1 MAGNLIRWKRGDYV
15 KLSRA
20 VSNFNKR
27 INELKSMEDK
37 ELSYLPDLKDYKSIK
52 ENIYSRSELNRI
64 IKSLKD
70 VSKEK
75 ALDLYTTDSGVD
87 LTRWEATEIKKAQR
101 RALKSVNLE
110 IQKIEEGRPSIGMGD
125 ERLRELE
132 ATRKSIEN
140 IDKKQGYEFKRTKE
154 RIMELG
160 KKDRELKQ
168 DSLFREN
175 FMKALEETSDFENYD
190 KLKEK
195 LDSIKNPTKFYEFI
209 KQSNI
214 FMDLFIWYHD
224 KSGTIVYG
232 AFATNEDAFNEG
244 LEQLGIDY

>member
-1 MAGNLIRWKRGDYV
+1 MAQNLIRWKRGDYV

-27 INELKSMEDK
+27 IKELQVNELD
-37 ELSYLPDLKDYKSIK
+37 YLPDLKDYKEIK
-52 ENIYSRSELNRI
+52 ENIYSRAELNRI
-64 IKSLKD
+64 INSLKAINKD
-70 VSKEK
+70 H
-75 ALDLYTTDSGVD
+75 AFDIYTTESGVE
-87 LTRWEATEIKKAQR
+87 LTKWEAKEIKKAQR
-101 RALKSVNLE
+101 RALQNIGKE
-110 IQKIEEGRPSIGMGD
+110 IASIEEGRKSIGMGD

-132 ATRKSIEN
+132 ASKKSIED
-140 IDKKQGYEFKRTKE
+140 IEKKKGYEFE
-154 RIMELG
+154 RAKNRAFELG

-168 DSLFREN
+168 DSLFMEN
-175 FMKALEETSDFENYD
+175 FLKALEETSDFENYD
-190 KLKEK
+190 KLKDK
-195 LDSIKNPTKFYEFI
+195 LNSIKNPTKFYEFI

-244 LEQLGIDY
+244 LEQLGIDF

>member
-1 MAGNLIRWKRGDYV
+1 MAQNLIRWKRGDYV
-15 KLSRA
+15 RLSRA

-27 INELKSMEDK
+27 IKELEVNELD
-37 ELSYLPDLKDYKSIK
+37 YLPDLKDYKEIK
-52 ENIYSRSELNRI
+52 ENIYSRAELNRI
-64 IKSLKD
+64 INSLKAINKD
-70 VSKEK
+70 N
-75 ALDLYTTDSGVD
+75 ALDLYKTESGVD
-87 LTRWEATEIKKAQR
+87 LTRWEATEIKKAKK
-101 RALKSVNLE
+101 RALRNINAE
-110 IQKIEEGRPSIGMGD
+110 IGKIEQGRKSIGMGD

-132 ATRKSIEN
+132 ATKQSILDMN
-140 IDKKQGYEFKRTKE
+140 KKKGYEFKRVKE
-154 RIMELG
+154 RAFELG

-175 FMKALEETSDFENYD
+175 FLKALEETSDFENFD
-190 KLKEK
+190 KLKDK

-209 KQSNI
+209 KQSSI

-244 LEQLGIDY
+244 LEQLGIDF

>member
-1 MAGNLIRWKRGDYV
+1 MAQNLIRWKRGDYV

-20 VSNFNKR
+20 VSNFNKKV
-27 INELKSMEDK
+27 NELKKMEDK
-37 ELSYLPDLKDYKSIK
+37 EISYLPDLKDYKEIK
-52 ENIYSRSELNRI
+52 DNIYSRSELNRI
-64 IKSLKD
+64 ITSLKRINEANAFD
-70 VSKEK
+70 VV
-75 ALDLYTTDSGVD
+75 TTESGVD
-87 LTRWEATEIKKAQR
+87 LTRWESKEIKKAQR
-101 RALKSVNLE
+101 RALRNVNLE
-110 IQKIEEGRPSIGMGD
+110 IEKIEQGKKSIGMGD

-132 ATRKSIEN
+132 ATKKSIEN
-140 IDKKQGYEFKRTKE
+140 LDNKTGFEFTRTKK
-154 RIMELG
+154 RIEELG
-160 KKDRELKQ
+160 KKDRELKT

-175 FMKALEETSDFENYD
+175 FLKALEETTDFENYD
-190 KLKEK
+190 KLKDK

-244 LEQLGIDY
+244 LEQLGIDF

>member
-1 MAGNLIRWKRGDYV
+1 MAQSLIRWKRGDYV

-27 INELKSMEDK
+27 INELQSLEDK
-37 ELSYLPDLKDYKSIK
+37 ELSYLPDLKDYKDIK
-52 ENIYSRSELNRI
+52 KNIYSRTELNRI
-64 IKSLKD
+64 INSLKRINN
-70 VSKEK
+70 EN
-75 ALDLYTTDSGVD
+75 ALDLYKTESGVD
-87 LTRWEATEIKKAQR
+87 LTKWEASEIKKNKR
-101 RALKSVNLE
+101 RALNYVSRE
-110 IQKIEEGRPSIGMGD
+110 INKIEQGKKSIGMGD

-132 ATRKSIEN
+132 ATKKSIEN
-140 IDKKQGYEFKRTKE
+140 IDKKQGYEFKRTAK
-154 RIMELG
+154 RIEELG
-160 KKDRELKQ
+160 KKDKELKT
-168 DSLFREN
+168 DSLFMEN
-175 FMKALEETSDFENYD
+175 FLKALEETSDFENYK
-190 KLKEK
+190 KLKDK

-244 LEQLGIDY
+244 LEQLGIDF

>member
-70 VSKEK
+70 VTKEK

-175 FMKALEETSDFENYD
+175 FLKALEETSDFENYD

>member
-175 FMKALEETSDFENYD
+175 FLKALEETSDFENYD

>member
-175 FMKALEETSDFENYD
+175 FLKALEETSDFENYD

-244 LEQLGIDY
+244 LEQLGIDF